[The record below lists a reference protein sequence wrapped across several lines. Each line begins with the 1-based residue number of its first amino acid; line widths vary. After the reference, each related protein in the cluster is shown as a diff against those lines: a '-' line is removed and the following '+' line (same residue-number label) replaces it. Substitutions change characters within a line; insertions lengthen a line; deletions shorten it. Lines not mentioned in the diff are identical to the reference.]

1 MRKKRRFYIFMII
14 ISFSTIIGT
23 ATKLQEPEPR
33 KIFDTPPVVP
43 TSFPDPNLKEEQD
56 KIATTPE
63 NERNTEQPEI
73 SNDPQSDLE
82 QDFGNP
88 SSDFSVVELG

>member
-63 NERNTEQPEI
+63 NERDTEQPEI

-82 QDFGNP
+82 QDSLDP
-88 SSDFSVVELG
+88 SSDLSAVELG

>member
-63 NERNTEQPEI
+63 NERNTEPEI

-88 SSDFSVVELG
+88 SSDSSVVELG

>member
-1 MRKKRRFYIFMII
+1 MII

-43 TSFPDPNLKEEQD
+43 TSLPDPNLKEAQD

-63 NERNTEQPEI
+63 NERDTEQPEI

-82 QDFGNP
+82 QDFWDP
-88 SSDFSVVELG
+88 SSNSSVVELG

>member
-1 MRKKRRFYIFMII
+1 MII

-23 ATKLQEPEPR
+23 ATKLQKPEPR

-63 NERNTEQPEI
+63 NERDTEQPEI

-82 QDFGNP
+82 QDSLDP
-88 SSDFSVVELG
+88 SSDLSAVELG

>member
-1 MRKKRRFYIFMII
+1 MII

-33 KIFDTPPVVP
+33 KIFVTPPVVP

-56 KIATTPE
+56 KPATTPE
-63 NERNTEQPEI
+63 DEMGTGQPEI

-82 QDFGNP
+82 QEPDPLNP
-88 SSDFSVVELG
+88 SSDSSVVELG

>member
-1 MRKKRRFYIFMII
+1 MII

-23 ATKLQEPEPR
+23 ATKLQEPEPQE
-33 KIFDTPPVVP
+33 IFDTPPVVP

-63 NERNTEQPEI
+63 NERDTEQFPMIRNQIRNRI
-73 SNDPQSDLE
+73 SGIRLQIPL
-82 QDFGNP
+82 
-88 SSDFSVVELG
+88 

>member
-23 ATKLQEPEPR
+23 ATKLQEAEPR

-63 NERNTEQPEI
+63 NERSTEQPEI

-88 SSDFSVVELG
+88 SSDSFVVELG

>member
-1 MRKKRRFYIFMII
+1 MII
-14 ISFSTIIGT
+14 ISFSSRTGT
-23 ATKLQEPEPR
+23 ATKLQEPVPHE
-33 KIFDTPPVVP
+33 IFDTPPVAT

-63 NERNTEQPEI
+63 NERDTEQPEI

-88 SSDFSVVELG
+88 SSDSFVVELG

>member
-1 MRKKRRFYIFMII
+1 MII

-23 ATKLQEPEPR
+23 ATKLQESEPR

-63 NERNTEQPEI
+63 NERDTEQPEI

-82 QDFGNP
+82 QDFGDP
-88 SSDFSVVELG
+88 SSNSSVVELG

>member
-43 TSFPDPNLKEEQD
+43 TSFPDPSLKEEQD

-63 NERNTEQPEI
+63 NGMDTEQPEI

-82 QDFGNP
+82 QDSLDP
-88 SSDFSVVELG
+88 SSDLSAVELG

>member
-73 SNDPQSDLE
+73 SNDPKSDLE
-82 QDFGNP
+82 HDFGNT
-88 SSDFSVVELG
+88 SSYSSIVELG